1 MSAEVVYVLISVL
14 GLILVLAT
22 GAGAYFAFKTS
33 RNAQLVEVY
42 KGTADAW
49 QERASAYADQ
59 IKQLQDQ
66 DKIKT
71 AQIADL
77 TGQVR
82 MLKELVTGQRS
93 LDVLN
98 GKVDQIIAL
107 LATGEHHA

>member
-1 MSAEVVYVLISVL
+1 VSAEVVYVLISVL
-14 GLILVLAT
+14 GLVLVLAT

-59 IKQLQDQ
+59 IKQLQEQ

-71 AQIADL
+71 GQIADL
-77 TGQVR
+77 TGQVN
-82 MLKELVTGQRS
+82 MLKDMVTGQRS

-98 GKVDQIIAL
+98 GKVDRVLELIAP
-107 LATGEHHA
+107 GGSHA